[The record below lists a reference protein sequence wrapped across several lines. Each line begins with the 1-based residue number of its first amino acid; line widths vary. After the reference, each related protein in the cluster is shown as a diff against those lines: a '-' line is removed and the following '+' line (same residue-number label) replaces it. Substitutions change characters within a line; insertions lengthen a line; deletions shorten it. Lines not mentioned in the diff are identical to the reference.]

1 MSSYTFVIDRPE
13 LPQLELLTHTAV
25 LVAASRV
32 DQRRV
37 RAAVDAVFDANPCLG
52 AVFEPFFGT
61 WLSRPGGGWGWA
73 VEPPA
78 AAVKEVVERQRGSFD
93 MRTGRLFAASL
104 LPGSP
109 DRLVLTA
116 SRLCVDAAAWDRVVA
131 ELTSAYGDGALEP
144 EAVRLVIA

>member
-13 LPQLELLTHTAV
+13 LPELELMTHTTV
-25 LVAASRV
+25 LVATVRV

-37 RAAVDAVFDANPCLG
+37 RAAADAVFSAHPCLG

-78 AAVKEVVERQRGSFD
+78 TAVGDVVERHRGSFD
-93 MRTGRLFAASL
+93 MRTGRLFAVSL

-109 DRLVLTA
+109 DRLVLSA
-116 SRLCVDAAAWDRVVA
+116 SRLCLDPAAWDGVVG
-131 ELTSAYGDGALEP
+131 ELTRAYGGDALAREGDAP
-144 EAVRLVIA
+144 TSR

>member
-1 MSSYTFVIDRPE
+1 MSSYTSVIDRPE
-13 LPQLELLTHTAV
+13 LPQIELLTHTTV

-32 DQRRV
+32 DQRRA
-37 RAAVDAVFDANPCLG
+37 RAAVDVVFTTNPCLG
-52 AVFEPFFGT
+52 VVFEPFFGT

-78 AAVKEVVERQRGSFD
+78 AAVEEAVERQRGSFD
-93 MRTGRLFAASL
+93 MRTGRLFAVSL

-116 SRLCVDAAAWDRVVA
+116 SRLCVDAAAWGRVVA
-131 ELTSAYGDGALEP
+131 ELTRAYGDGALEP
-144 EAVRLVIA
+144 AAARIVIA